1 MSCALLYHVRCLAD
15 ALVPFEYVQQ
25 LESVSN
31 AATNSSSHIYAAP
44 VLFEQDSS
52 AVPGIVRATDYMWS
66 ALAAQNLNSWFGVG
80 FPISNYRCAPWMYRQ
95 VFICW
100 FLDKF
105 KAGVPCATGC
115 DAELRQSQPW
125 GS

>member
-1 MSCALLYHVRCLAD
+1 MAVLCCVSCCVFMCCTD

-31 AATNSSSHIYAAP
+31 AATNAIGHIYAAP

-80 FPISNYRCAPWMYRQ
+80 FPISNYRYVHLKTFGQALSLGVMSSRQ
-95 VFICW
+95 AQEV
-100 FLDKF
+100 
-105 KAGVPCATGC
+105 TM
-115 DAELRQSQPW
+115 
-125 GS
+125 

>member
-1 MSCALLYHVRCLAD
+1 MHVLTVFASCPVCPLSAD

-25 LESVSN
+25 LESVSY
-31 AATNSSSHIYAAP
+31 AASNSSSHIYAAP

-80 FPISNYRCAPWMYRQ
+80 FPISNYRCVWRHSAAAAAAA
-95 VFICW
+95 
-100 FLDKF
+100 L
-105 KAGVPCATGC
+105 GL
-115 DAELRQSQPW
+115 LRAHACKGRMEQ
-125 GS
+125 G